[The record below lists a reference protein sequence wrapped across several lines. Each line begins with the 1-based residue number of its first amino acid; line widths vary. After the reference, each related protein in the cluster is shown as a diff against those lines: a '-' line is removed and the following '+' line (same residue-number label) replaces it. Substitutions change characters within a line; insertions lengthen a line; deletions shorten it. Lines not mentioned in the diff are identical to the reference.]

1 METKGTSENI
11 TVLQSLAFFI
21 PYTPL
26 NTRDMSDN
34 TVFSDRAIVQQM
46 ADTNG
51 TIKKYTPLRQT
62 HLCPQGFLSTL
73 H

>member
-11 TVLQSLAFFI
+11 TVLQSLAFFV

-34 TVFSDRAIVQQM
+34 AVFSDRAIVQQM
-46 ADTNG
+46 ADTN
-51 TIKKYTPLRQT
+51 
-62 HLCPQGFLSTL
+62 
-73 H
+73 